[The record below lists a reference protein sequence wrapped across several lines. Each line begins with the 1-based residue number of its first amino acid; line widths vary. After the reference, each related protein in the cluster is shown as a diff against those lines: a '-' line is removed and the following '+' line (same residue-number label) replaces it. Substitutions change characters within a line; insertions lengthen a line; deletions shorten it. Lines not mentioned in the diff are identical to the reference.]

1 MISTF
6 LGYYRRF
13 RTAEVEKDFLEKPL
27 WERRIMKSY
36 EKVDFPLAEAG
47 GVLAFFVPVAPLLE
61 PLISQGLGCGC
72 DITA

>member
-1 MISTF
+1 MISVIRGF
-6 LGYYRRF
+6 QRRF
-13 RTAEVEKDFLEKPL
+13 RTAEVEKDVLEKPL
-27 WERRIMKSY
+27 WEWRIRKSY

-72 DITA
+72 DTTA

>member
-1 MISTF
+1 MGEI
-6 LGYYRRF
+6 GQ
-13 RTAEVEKDFLEKPL
+13 EKFLEKPL
-27 WERRIMKSY
+27 WKRRMKKSY

-72 DITA
+72 DTTA